1 MLEALS
7 ERSSSLTKVQA
18 LIDLVSRCVTEPTEV
33 SKNNR
38 RYMLQTGEAETS
50 INVLAAEWKW
60 DRKTVRRFLDTL
72 QKNGCMK
79 IRRHPYGTI
88 AVFPSLIYSPPQI
101 PCSSPSRNDGSSPSV
116 TCPAPSCLP
125 GVQKDVSVTQN
136 NKSIRYDDPPLTLS
150 DDEQSQLKKVYHRFK
165 AKLPLLHIPP
175 YGQRTE
181 KAIYSVF
188 IQGMNADMELLEK
201 YLDSIAGNPMKNGE
215 MAELTGDAHDRE
227 SFESLFSPRWE
238 EILFP
243 SSSKDTN
250 HMQ

>member
-1 MLEALS
+1 MILNNSKPFRIVLDNVMLEALS
-7 ERSSSLTKVQA
+7 ERSSSLTKEQA
-18 LIDLVSRCVTEPTEV
+18 LIDLISRCVTEPTEV

-88 AVFPSLIYSPPQI
+88 AVFPSLICSPSQI
-101 PCSSPSRNDGSSPSV
+101 LCSSPSPNDDSSTSGPRVTPSGFQ
-116 TCPAPSCLP
+116 
-125 GVQKDVSVTQN
+125 GVHEDFSVIQETN
-136 NKSIRYDDPPLTLS
+136 SIRYDDPPLTLS
-150 DDEQSQLKKVYHRFK
+150 DDEQSQLKKIYHRFK

-175 YGQRTE
+175 YDQRTE

-215 MAELTGDAHDRE
+215 MAELSGDAHDRE
-227 SFESLFSPRWE
+227 SMGLFES
-238 EILFP
+238 
-243 SSSKDTN
+243 
-250 HMQ
+250 